1 MVMRWELPSDRPE
14 VEQDVAEDM
23 SASAAVSNDR
33 IGVGAD
39 QMGFANPDHEHNNLS
54 ELDQLNEVIEWL
66 HSEDKQLPKMPCVLL
81 ENIVAGLIYGGRY
94 LYILGADALP
104 GCGVPE
110 LEYLS
115 ECSINCTVVKFQ
127 QKAKGSLVDI
137 TLKASPDFSHLG
149 FDEEQLT
156 CVPRTIG
163 PRQSGPPADIW
174 LMASPSWVLDL
185 TPLQREAA
193 IFNVLYNI
201 RPHEGRYLNP
211 WQITAADLSG
221 LNAATIEAYGAE
233 AGEVAKLAIH
243 SGSRH
248 TNLQM
253 ILPTMAERDKIA
265 VLERFSEEMG
275 IQLTRDGRAV
285 NPNGT
290 YVSEYDED
298 NE

>member
-1 MVMRWELPSDRPE
+1 MRWELPSDRPE
-14 VEQDVAEDM
+14 VEQDVDEDT
-23 SASAAVSNDR
+23 SVGTAASNDC
-33 IGVGAD
+33 IGPGNEY
-39 QMGFANPDHEHNNLS
+39 MGFADPYHEHNSLP

-81 ENIVAGLIYGGRY
+81 ENVVAGLIRGGRY
-94 LYILGADALP
+94 LYLLGADALP
-104 GCGVPE
+104 GCGAPD
-110 LEYLS
+110 LEYLT
-115 ECSINCTVVKFQ
+115 ECSINCAVVKFQ

-137 TLKASPDFSHLG
+137 TLKATADYNHLG

-156 CVPRTIG
+156 CPPRTIG

-174 LMASPSWVLDL
+174 LLASPSWILDL

-193 IFNVLYNI
+193 IYNALYNI

-211 WQITAADLSG
+211 WQIAAADLSG

-243 SGSRH
+243 SGARH
-248 TNLQM
+248 ANLQM
-253 ILPTMAERDKIA
+253 ILPTMAERDKMA
-265 VLERFSEEMG
+265 LLERFSEEMG

-285 NPNGT
+285 NPDGT
-290 YVSEYDED
+290 YVEYAED